1 MTRRHARRTLEV
13 VARVDR
19 RSVVAV
25 RRRLAGEHS
34 VVERDLPVLVL
45 TLRRRRFSDA
55 VRLRRM
61 SVLVSVRVWLKRW
74 KTQRLLL
81 LLLVLLLLLLIFFWM
96 VVQPCIELEGHHVIV
111 VDVGVL
117 LAKADGLIRAAV
129 VGVPA

>member
-19 RSVVAV
+19 RPVVAV

-55 VRLRRM
+55 VCLRRM

-74 KTQRLLL
+74 KTQGLLL
-81 LLLVLLLLLLIFFWM
+81 LLLLLLLIFFGM
-96 VVQPCIELEGHHVIV
+96 VVEPCIELEGHHVIV